1 MWKNVILLGAF
12 AFLLCAC
19 GGARNA
25 KLPDGSKG
33 YSINCNGTD
42 NDWGRLLQPGGGQ
55 VRRPVR
61 DRQHQYRGSGQYAHA
76 QYHCEM
82 QEIERVSGRGC
93 VSP

>member
-25 KLPDGSKG
+25 KLPDGSEG

-42 NDWGRLLQPGGGQ
+42 NDWA
-55 VRRPVR
+55 
-61 DRQHQYRGSGQYAHA
+61 D
-76 QYHCEM
+76 C
-82 QEIERVSGRGC
+82 
-93 VSP
+93 

>member
-25 KLPDGSKG
+25 KLPDGSEG

-42 NDWGRLLQPGGGQ
+42 NDWTDCYNQAADKCDGP
-55 VRRPVR
+55 
-61 DRQHQYRGSGQYAHA
+61 Y
-76 QYHCEM
+76 
-82 QEIERVSGRGC
+82 EIVSTNTVGVGNTPMRNIIVKC
-93 VSP
+93 KE

>member
-25 KLPDGSKG
+25 KLPDGSEG

-42 NDWGRLLQPGGGQ
+42 NDWA
-55 VRRPVR
+55 
-61 DRQHQYRGSGQYAHA
+61 DCYHQAADKCYGPY
-76 QYHCEM
+76 
-82 QEIERVSGRGC
+82 EIVSTNTVGVGNTPMRNIIVKC
-93 VSP
+93 KK